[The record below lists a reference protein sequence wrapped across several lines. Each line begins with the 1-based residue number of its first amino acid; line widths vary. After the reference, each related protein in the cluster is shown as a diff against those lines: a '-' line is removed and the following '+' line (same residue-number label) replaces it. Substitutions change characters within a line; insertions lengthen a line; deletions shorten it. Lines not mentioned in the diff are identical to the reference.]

1 MHLLK
6 SLIFS
11 FCLLVSFSL
20 TAQTN
25 WYVKTSGTSSAN
37 TGLSWNDP
45 VTLDSA
51 LVRVSEG
58 DIIHVAAGVYV
69 PQVRLTNGKVDR
81 ERCFEIKKNI
91 TLIGGY
97 PENAG
102 AGTSANPALYPTIL
116 SGRLDA
122 TTNAYHVVV
131 ITATGKRNMSVRI
144 SGFTI
149 RDGLADNTRRTTI
162 NDIIYQQSVGG
173 GLIAESGIIDISDC
187 VFTNNRA
194 KSGGGCWIQNAVL
207 NIHNTEINGNT
218 ADTEKGGG
226 LHLNGTVINLEKTKL
241 TNNIAGTD
249 GGGIYI
255 MSSKGSLSECYISGN
270 SVNNEAG
277 GIYTGVSSFIYVYN
291 STISS
296 NHAKKSGGIYLDNS
310 YMQLGNTTL
319 HGNSASE
326 MAGAVRCIS
335 NARMDLISTT
345 ITANTCGSIDGVQ
358 SDNTCKLSFYN
369 SILSGHNYDFNSA
382 QETIPATL
390 RQSILGSGYYNSK
403 GQYVAGV
410 TFDAASLLDSLRYNE
425 GTTPTCK
432 LLNPVNNPAVTN
444 AVTSGEIIELASLF
458 GLPGFILLTDQ
469 RDRSRNK
476 QSIHIGSY
484 QSEPENS
491 NVIPDFWHLI
501 MYGQSLAEGYQSY
514 PSISSTA
521 IPNNYMIG
529 NNVAIN
535 NSNQNFNQLA
545 PLFASPTPSD
555 IERNFQKSWLD
566 PARCENAVIGAA
578 NHIQLKLTETKSIIA
593 SSCATGGKT
602 IEELSKHSQRSPYY
616 YHRDFLK
623 TIESAADIAGKNNYN
638 ITCPALFWMQG
649 EQNYLS
655 RQRGLITATDN
666 TTDKA
671 AYKDLM
677 LTLKNDMQKDVM
689 TAYQQ
694 TRKPLFITYQ
704 VGGKY
709 IVGFEQNIGMAQL
722 EAANVEKDIVC
733 AGPVYVMSDRNAGHL
748 DANGYRWFGEMLGK
762 VFYKTCIQ
770 GENFTPLQPA
780 KISKLDEKTLRI
792 DYLVPVKP
800 LVIDTL
806 LVNKELNLGFVVKNN
821 TIEQEIESIHLEENG
836 ETVTI
841 KCKDDLTG
849 DIEIAYAGANVLGH
863 GNLRDSDPYQA
874 FFNYVDLDG
883 KDDKGNYIFE
893 HDAANTSLHP
903 RYEPRDSNGVIYNK
917 PYPLYNFSLHFYYK
931 LPAGTTELIPPG
943 LTGETAN
950 SEINDRNNNRR
961 LIYLSDNE
969 IEITGNWHQAGFYD
983 LSGRLCFETRNTG
996 FINTATLKP
1005 GLFLINVEY
1014 NSERMTFKYLR

>member
-69 PQVRLTNGKVDR
+69 PQIRLTNGKVDR

-102 AGTSANPALYPTIL
+102 AGASANPALYPTIL

-131 ITATGKRNMSVRI
+131 ITATAKRNMSVRI

-187 VFTNNRA
+187 VFTNNKA
-194 KSGGGCWIQNAVL
+194 KNGGGCWIQNAVL
-207 NIHNTEINGNT
+207 NIHNTEITGNT

-241 TNNIAGTD
+241 TNNLAGTD

-255 MSSKGSLSECYISGN
+255 MSSKGSLSKCYISGN

-432 LLNPVNNPAVTN
+432 LLNPANNPAVTN

-484 QSEPENS
+484 QSEHENS

-655 RQRGLITATDN
+655 RQPGLITATDN

-792 DYLVPVKP
+792 DYIVPVKP

-806 LVNKELNLGFVVKNN
+806 LVNKEINLGFVVKNN

-836 ETVTI
+836 ETVMI
-841 KCKDDLTG
+841 RCKENLTG

-883 KDDKGNYIFE
+883 KDENGNYIFE

-903 RYEPRDSNGVIYNK
+903 RYEPRDSNGVIYDK

-996 FINTATLKP
+996 LINTATLKP

>member
-1 MHLLK
+1 MHHLNSIILWT
-6 SLIFS
+6 
-11 FCLLVSFSL
+11 CLLVGINLS
-20 TAQTN
+20 AQTN
-25 WYVKTSGTSSAN
+25 WYVKASDNLAAN
-37 TGLSWNDP
+37 TGLNWNN
-45 VTLDSA
+45 TISLDSA
-51 LVRVSEG
+51 LVRASEG
-58 DIIHVAAGVYV
+58 DIIHVASGIYI

-97 PENAG
+97 PENAD
-102 AGTSANPALYPTIL
+102 AGTMVNPALYPTIL
-116 SGRLDA
+116 SGRLDEA
-122 TTNAYHVVV
+122 TYAYHVVV
-131 ITATGKRNMSVRI
+131 ITAAAKRNKTVRL

-149 RDGLADNTRRTTI
+149 RDGMADNTRRTTI
-162 NDIIYQQSVGG
+162 NDIVYQQSVGG

-187 VFTNNRA
+187 IFTNNKA
-194 KSGGGCWIQNAVL
+194 KNGGGCWIQNAVL
-207 NIHNTEINGNT
+207 NMHNSELIENT

-226 LHLNGTVINLEKTKL
+226 LYLNSAVLNFDKIKLKNNLTK
-241 TNNIAGTD
+241 TD

-255 MSSKGSLSECYISGN
+255 TNSKGSLSDCFISGN
-270 SVNNEAG
+270 SASNEAG
-277 GIYTGVSSFIYVYN
+277 GIYTGVSSYIYLYN

-296 NHAKKSGGIYLDNS
+296 NQAKKSGGIYLDNS

-326 MAGAVRCIS
+326 IAGAVRCIS

-345 ITANTCGSIDGVQ
+345 ITANTSDSIDGVQ
-358 SDNTCKLSFYN
+358 SDNTCELSFYN

-382 QETIPATL
+382 QETIPTTL
-390 RQSILGSGYYNSK
+390 RQSILGSGYYNGK

-410 TFDAASLLDSLRYNE
+410 TFDAASMLDSLNYND
-425 GTTPTCK
+425 GTTPGCR
-432 LLNPVNNPAVTN
+432 LLNTGNNPAVTK
-444 AVTSGEIIELASLF
+444 AVTSEEIIELASRY
-458 GLPGFILLTDQ
+458 GLPGFVLLTDQ
-469 RDRSRNK
+469 RDKSRNK
-476 QSIHIGSY
+476 QSISIGSY
-484 QSEPENS
+484 QSDPVNS

-514 PSISSTA
+514 PSISSSA

-578 NHIQLKLTETKSIIA
+578 NHIQQKLTEPRSIIA

-602 IEELSKHSQRSPYY
+602 IEELSKHSQRSPFY

-623 TIESAADIAGKNNYN
+623 TIESAADIAGKNYYN
-638 ITCPALFWMQG
+638 ITCPAFFWMQG

-655 RQRGLITATDN
+655 RQPGLITATDN
-666 TTDKA
+666 TTDKN

-677 LTLKNDMQKDVM
+677 LTLKNDMQNDVM
-689 TAYQQ
+689 LAYQQ
-694 TRKPLFITYQ
+694 ARKPLFITYQ

-709 IVGFEQNIGMAQL
+709 IVGFEQNIAMAQL
-722 EAANVEKDIVC
+722 EASNEESDIVC

-762 VFYKTCIQ
+762 VFYKTYIQ
-770 GENFTPLQPA
+770 GGNFTPLQPA
-780 KISKLDEKTLRI
+780 KISKHDNNTLYI

-806 LVNKELNLGFVVKNN
+806 LVKREKNLGFVVKDNN
-821 TIEQEIESIHLEENG
+821 VEKEIESITLDQNG
-836 ETVTI
+836 ETVII
-841 KCKDDLTG
+841 KCKENLTG
-849 DIEIAYAGANVLGH
+849 DIEVAYAGADVLGH

-874 FFNYVDLDG
+874 FYNYIDLDG
-883 KDDKGNYIFE
+883 KDENGNYIFE

-903 RYEPRDSNGVIYNK
+903 RYEPRDSNGIIYDK

-931 LPAGTTELIPPG
+931 LPAGTTELIPPS
-943 LTGETAN
+943 LIGETSN
-950 SEINDRNNNRR
+950 PELSDINENKR
-961 LIYLSDNE
+961 LIYLSDNQ
-969 IEITGNWHQAGFYD
+969 IEITGSWHKASFYD
-983 LSGRLCFETRNTG
+983 LSGKLCLETNKTG
-996 FINTATLKP
+996 SINTSKLKK
-1005 GLFLINVEY
+1005 GLFLIKVEY
-1014 NSERMTFKYLR
+1014 NSGNLTFKYLR

>member
-6 SLIFS
+6 SIILS
-11 FCLLVSFSL
+11 SCLLSSYIL
-20 TAQTN
+20 SAQSN
-25 WYVKTSGTSSAN
+25 WYVKASGTLPAN
-37 TGLSWNDP
+37 PGSNWNNP
-45 VTLDSA
+45 VSLDSA
-51 LVRVSEG
+51 LVWASEG
-58 DIIHVAAGVYV
+58 DIIHVASGVYV
-69 PQVRLTNGKVDR
+69 PQVRLTNGRVDR

-102 AGTSANPALYPTIL
+102 AGTAANPALYPTIL

-131 ITATGKRNMSVRI
+131 ITAPAKRNMAVRI

-162 NDIIYQQSVGG
+162 NDIIYQQSAGG

-194 KSGGGCWIQNAVL
+194 KNGGGCWIQNAVL
-207 NIHNTEINGNT
+207 NMRNTEITGNI
-218 ADTEKGGG
+218 ADTERGGG
-226 LHLNGTVINLEKTKL
+226 LYLNSAVINLEKIKL
-241 TNNIAGTD
+241 TNNLAGTD

-255 MSSKGSLSECYISGN
+255 TSSKGSMSECYIAGN
-270 SVNNEAG
+270 SGNNEAG
-277 GIYTGVSSFIYVYN
+277 GIYTGVSSYIYMYN
-291 STISS
+291 STISA
-296 NHAKKSGGIYLDNS
+296 NNAKRSGGIYLDNS

-319 HGNSASE
+319 YGNSASE
-326 MAGAVRCIS
+326 HTGAMRFVN

-345 ITANTCGSIDGVQ
+345 ITANVSDSIDGLQ
-358 SDNTCKLSFYN
+358 SDNTCKLSLYN
-369 SILSGHNYDFNSA
+369 SILSGHTSDFNLVS
-382 QETIPATL
+382 ETNSL
-390 RQSILGSGYYNSK
+390 SFKQSVLASK
-403 GQYVAGV
+403 YFNIKGEYVAGV
-410 TFDAASLLDSLRYNE
+410 TFDAGSMLDSLKYNE

-432 LLNPVNNPAVTN
+432 LLNTGNNPAVTH
-444 AVTSGEIIELASLF
+444 AVTSGEIIELASHY

-469 RDRSRNK
+469 RDKSRNK

-484 QSEPENS
+484 QSELENS
-491 NVIPDFWHLI
+491 AIIPDFWHLI

-514 PSISSTA
+514 PSVSSTA

-545 PLFASPTPSD
+545 PLFASPTPYD

-566 PARCENAVIGAA
+566 PARCENAVIGAT
-578 NHIQLKLTETKSIIA
+578 NHIQQKLTESRSIIA

-623 TIESAADIAGKNNYN
+623 TIESAANIASKNNYN
-638 ITCPALFWMQG
+638 ITCPAFFWMQG

-655 RQRGLITATDN
+655 RQPGLMTATDN

-677 LTLKNDMQKDVM
+677 LTLKNDMQNDVM
-689 TAYQQ
+689 AAYQQ

-709 IVGFEQNIGMAQL
+709 IVGFEQNIAMAQL
-722 EAANVEKDIVC
+722 EASNNEPDIVC

-780 KISKLDEKTLRI
+780 KISKTDNKTLRI
-792 DYLVPVKP
+792 DYIVPVKP

-806 LVNKELNLGFVVKNN
+806 LVNKETNLGFVVKNN
-821 TIEQEIESIHLEENG
+821 AIEQEIESIHLEDNG
-836 ETVTI
+836 ETVII
-841 KCKDDLTG
+841 KCKYDLTG

-863 GNLRDSDPYQA
+863 GNLRDSDPYRA
-874 FFNYVDLDG
+874 YFNYVDLDG
-883 KDDKGNYIFE
+883 KDEKGNYIYE

-903 RYEPRDSNGVIYNK
+903 RYEPRDSNGIIYNK

-931 LPAGTTELIPPG
+931 MPAGTTELIPPG
-943 LTGETAN
+943 LTEETGN
-950 SEINDRNNNRR
+950 FEINDRDDNRR
-961 LIYLSDNE
+961 LVYLSDDQ
-969 IEITGNWHQAGFYD
+969 IEITGDWHHASFYN
-983 LSGRLCFETRNTG
+983 LSGKLCFETKNIG
-996 FINTATLKP
+996 FINTATLKS

-1014 NSERMTFKYLR
+1014 NSGRMTFKYLR